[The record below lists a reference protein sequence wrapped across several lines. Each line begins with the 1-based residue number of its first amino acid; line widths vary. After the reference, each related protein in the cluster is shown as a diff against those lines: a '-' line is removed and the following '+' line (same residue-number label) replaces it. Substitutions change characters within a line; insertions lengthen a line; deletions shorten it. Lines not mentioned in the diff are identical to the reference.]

1 MKNKRNLNFPGRP
14 IVGKMLLTSNL
25 LVMLLLGAVLQVSAI
40 VNAQNVRVNLDLKQ
54 VSLTQVFWE
63 LEKKTEIVFFYSVE
77 DILDVKGLDVKYKN
91 AGLKEVL
98 DELLRN
104 TPLTYEIKNDAVVI
118 RRKSENAMSLP
129 EVKQK
134 TVKGVVKDQNGE
146 TMPGVSVLVKG
157 STVGVATDIN
167 GRFELV
173 VEDKPDVTL
182 QFSFV
187 GMKSQDRKVGD
198 RSELVIVLLPA
209 AENLEEVIVTGYQTI
224 SKERA
229 TGSFAV
235 VTPREIENKLQT
247 NIMDRLEGQVAGLVQ
262 YKGDVSIRGIS
273 TVYGNDDP
281 LYVVDGMPYEGSLS
295 AINPNDI
302 RNVTVLKD
310 ATAASI
316 YGARAANGVIV
327 ITTKGGTEGKTRI
340 SYNGSVSFQPLP
352 DVGYL
357 KLMNSSELIDLK
369 KELFDIYHADYSALN
384 KRSAIDEVTELFYK
398 QEAGEL
404 TEKELAD
411 KLDVF
416 RRQDR
421 KKQIEDELLRMALTH
436 QHNLALSGGN
446 EKYTYMASI
455 NYLGSK
461 PYEKAKENNRFG
473 FNVKNNVKFFKWM
486 SADLGINGSF
496 TDDKGSNGLTGITL
510 LSSGPSY
517 QMLKNEDGT
526 PAVWRQTRSDYELE
540 RLQSKGLYDL
550 TYRPLDEL
558 DRSRYKNKSA
568 YYRVNVGLMF
578 KLIEGLDVNLTYQ
591 TENSHYRNLQY
602 RDEDSYYVKDMVVNA
617 AQVDTENGAITY
629 NVPEGNQVTEVRGD
643 KHAYTMRAQ
652 VNFNRTFLE
661 KHTIVALVGAERR
674 LIKSTSSSAF
684 RMGYDYST
692 LGYKPANIKDLGTG
706 LKGTES
712 LAGTYSW
719 QDKNYNKFTE
729 SEDRYIAFYGNASYT
744 YNDRYALTGSIRV
757 DQSNLFGT
765 DPKYQWKPL
774 WSLGGSWFAS
784 QEDFLKNTD
793 WLERLAL
800 RLTYGINGNVAKK
813 NGPYMTIQDMGY
825 SDWKQGFSSSV
836 KTPPNPSLRW
846 EKTAVTN
853 VGVDFSLFSGRLGG
867 SFDYYHRKSTDLLGD
882 IKVDITTGWTTIQLN
897 YGSMKNSG
905 LELSLNSINL
915 QTRNFQWRTNVNFSY
930 NKNRIVELTNK
941 TTTAWNYVSATVNSA
956 GKPMYGLYSY
966 RWAGLNPEN
975 GDPQVYDK
983 NGKVV
988 SSSNDIDDLVWSGTT
1003 RPPYSG
1009 SMTNILNYKGITLSF
1024 MFIYNGGHV
1033 MRDAVATYLGASVSS
1048 NIYRESLNYWKK
1060 PGDENI
1066 PGIAPR
1072 PNRLANNNKQ
1082 QLWYAADK
1090 HILKADYIKLRDI
1103 TLSYDLP
1110 KVLLRKL
1117 NLSGV
1122 SIKAQAQNIWW
1133 WAANDSGIDPEAYA
1147 SSTYSRGAR
1156 VLPDAPTYTLGL
1168 SLNF

>member
-1 MKNKRNLNFPGRP
+1 MKKKWNLPFPNRQNLR
-14 IVGKMLLTSNL
+14 KMVLTSNL
-25 LVMLLLGAVLQVSAI
+25 FMMLVLGAVFQVSA
-40 VNAQNVRVNLDLKQ
+40 VVSAQNVRVNLDLKE
-54 VSLTQVFWE
+54 VSLTQVLWE
-63 LEKKTEIVFFYSVE
+63 LEKRTEIVFFYSVE
-77 DILDVKGLDVKYKN
+77 DVLEVKGLNVRYRN
-91 AGLKEVL
+91 ASLNEVL

-104 TPLTYEIKNDAVVI
+104 TPLVYEVKNDAVVI
-118 RRKSENAMSLP
+118 RRKKDMGMGLP
-129 EVKQK
+129 DVKRK
-134 TVKGVVKDQNGE
+134 TIKGVVKDQNGE

-173 VEDKPDVTL
+173 VEDKPDLIL

-187 GMKSQDRKVGD
+187 GMKTQERRLGD
-198 RSELVIVLLPA
+198 RNEVVVVLLPA
-209 AENLEEVIVTGYQTI
+209 AENLDEVIVTGYQTI

-235 VTPREIENKLQT
+235 VTPRDIENKLQT

-273 TVYGNDDP
+273 TVYGNDAP
-281 LYVVDGMPYEGSLS
+281 LYVVDGMPYEGSIS

-327 ITTKGGTEGKTRI
+327 ITTKGGSEGKTKV

-357 KLMNSSELIDLK
+357 KLMNSSELIDLQR
-369 KELFDIYHADYSALN
+369 ELFDIYHAKYSALN

-398 QEAGEL
+398 QEAAEITEGEL
-404 TEKELAD
+404 TEKLNV
-411 KLDVF
+411 L
-416 RRQDR
+416 RQLDR
-421 KKQIEDELLRMALTH
+421 KKQVKDELLRVALTH

-446 EKYTYMASI
+446 EKYTYMASV
-455 NYLGSK
+455 NFLGNK
-461 PYEKAKENNRFG
+461 PYEKARENNRFG
-473 FNVKNNVKFFKWM
+473 FNVKNSVKFFSWFT
-486 SADLGINGSF
+486 ADLGINGSF
-496 TDDKGSNGLTGITL
+496 TEDKGSNGLTGISM

-517 QMLKNEDGT
+517 QMLRNEDGT
-526 PAVWRQTRSDYELE
+526 PAVWRQGRSEYELE

-550 TYRPLDEL
+550 TYRPLDQL
-558 DRSRYKNKSA
+558 DRQHYKNKSA
-568 YYRVNVGLMF
+568 YYRVNVGLLF
-578 KLIEGLDVNLTYQ
+578 KLMDGLNVNLTYQ
-591 TENSHYRNLQY
+591 TENSNYRNLQY
-602 RDEDSYYVKDMVVNA
+602 RDGDSYYVQDMVVNA
-617 AQVDTENGAITY
+617 AQVDAGTGAITY

-652 VNFNRTFLE
+652 VNFNRTFQE
-661 KHTIVALVGAERR
+661 KHAVVALVGAERR

-712 LAGTYSW
+712 LSGTYSW

-729 SEDRYIAFYGNASYT
+729 GEDRYVAFYGNASYT

-784 QEDFLKNTD
+784 EEEFLKNTD

-853 VGVDFSLFSGRLGG
+853 LGVDFSFFKGRLGG
-867 SFDYYHRKSTDLLGD
+867 SFDYYYRKSTDLLGD

-915 QTRNFQWRTNVNFSY
+915 QTKNFQWRTNLNFSY

-983 NGKVV
+983 NGEVV
-988 SSSNDIDDLVWSGTT
+988 SVSNDIEDLVWSGTT

-1009 SMTNILNYKGITLSF
+1009 SMTNILNYKGISLSF

-1033 MRDAVATYLGASVSS
+1033 MRDAVATYLGSSVSS
-1048 NIYRESLNYWKK
+1048 NIYRGSLQYWKK
-1060 PGDENI
+1060 TGDEKVK
-1066 PGIAPR
+1066 GMAPR
-1072 PNRLANNNKQ
+1072 PNRLANKNKQ
-1082 QLWYAADK
+1082 QLWYAADM

-1103 TLSYDLP
+1103 TLSFDLP
-1110 KVLLRKL
+1110 KSLLRRL
-1117 NLSGV
+1117 NLAGV
-1122 SIKAQAQNIWW
+1122 SVKAQAQNIWW

-1156 VLPDAPTYTLGL
+1156 VLPEAPTYTLGL